1 MDVLAQLNRA
11 MAYLEAHMEDDGAAA
26 DVSSVTTYSPYH
38 FGRLFYYVAGMP
50 LSEYIRKR
58 RLSLAAMRLQSGNE
72 RVLDLALLYGYDSAD
87 SFTRAFVR
95 QHGCTPSEARKPGAQ
110 LTLFPS
116 LVFQIQIKGVEAMH
130 WRMEERD
137 AFEVFGIERRIGCED
152 NGAVPAFWTEC
163 HQDGSYERIFEAANA
178 KPSAGEPCTVSFY
191 EDSFQLENPG
201 ITTSYR
207 YEGVSWIKETE
218 QYYMIFW
225 TRSTVIPV
233 EKAGFYR
240 GTPSQFKAFLEK
252 KCQKTIM
259 KAR

>member
-1 MDVLAQLNRA
+1 MAGVFVLVLGQLNGNRRREKQRIA
-11 MAYLEAHMEDDGAAA
+11 PDADERNQAEMIME
-26 DVSSVTTYSPYH
+26 SS
-38 FGRLFYYVAGMP
+38 GL
-50 LSEYIRKR
+50 
-58 RLSLAAMRLQSGNE
+58 
-72 RVLDLALLYGYDSAD
+72 
-87 SFTRAFVR
+87 
-95 QHGCTPSEARKPGAQ
+95 
-110 LTLFPS
+110 
-116 LVFQIQIKGVEAMH
+116 
-130 WRMEERD
+130 
-137 AFEVFGIERRIGCED
+137 
-152 NGAVPAFWTEC
+152 
-163 HQDGSYERIFEAANA
+163 
-178 KPSAGEPCTVSFY
+178 AGEPCTVSFY

-252 KCQKTIM
+252 KCQKIIM